1 MKQAQTVDTIRPDR
15 AATDA
20 SWPEAIAPA
29 LAKVDEEL
37 QAGRAKQALEI
48 LRRTD
53 TTSPWV
59 ANALGVCQ
67 LRLGQAQ
74 AAVDT
79 LRKLAV
85 ADHLNLRSD
94 APVVFKAN
102 FATAL
107 LLSGNLA
114 GGVRTLKEIGADRHP
129 AVERLQAALS
139 QWQNSLSFWER
150 FNWWL
155 GGEPSRPVALD
166 SPGDLR

>member
-1 MKQAQTVDTIRPDR
+1 MKQAQIVDTPERV
-15 AATDA
+15 AAEA
-20 SWPEAIAPA
+20 SWPEAIAAA
-29 LAKVDEEL
+29 LARVEQEL

-53 TTSPWV
+53 VSSPWM

-67 LRLGQAQ
+67 MRLGQTQ
-74 AAVDT
+74 AAVET

-85 ADHLNLRSD
+85 ADHLSFRAD
-94 APVVFKAN
+94 TPVVFKAN

-107 LLSGNLA
+107 LLSANLA
-114 GGVRTLKEIGADRHP
+114 GGVRMLKEIGAVRHP
-129 AVERLQAALS
+129 AVERLQAALT
-139 QWQNSLSFWER
+139 QWRNSLSFWER
-150 FNWWL
+150 INWWL